1 MGIWEIVVGALV
13 LLLSIIMIIVIILQE
28 GHQAGLGAVTGGAD
42 SFLSR
47 GKARTA
53 DAIFARVTRFCA
65 ILFFILVVLL
75 NALAFFNLRGDIIG
89 GDSENNAVVAEQN
102 DALVSEDETSAK
114 AETEE
119 SEEEKS
125 AASKAEDSKAESSKK
140 EESAKDE
147 SEAEESK
154 AEESA
159 SEEST
164 ANESAGEESAEEAGE
179 GSVDEAGSDENA
191 DQNEE

>member
-65 ILFFILVVLL
+65 IIFFVLVVLL

-89 GDSENNAVVAEQN
+89 GDSDNNAVVTEKN
-102 DALVSEDETSAK
+102 DALVSEDETSAD
-114 AETEE
+114 AQTEE
-119 SEEEKS
+119 SEEKGSGASEDEK
-125 AASKAEDSKAESSKK
+125 SKAEDSKAESSKK
-140 EESAKDE
+140 D
-147 SEAEESK
+147 
-154 AEESA
+154 ESA
-159 SEEST
+159 SDEST
-164 ANESAGEESAEEAGE
+164 ADESNAEEAG
-179 GSVDEAGSDENA
+179 SDGNA
-191 DQNEE
+191 DQDES